1 MERLVCLLVGYC
13 FGLFL
18 TAELVARFRTG
29 RGAAELGSGNPGMAN
44 IAGSLGAAWGAL
56 VLLGDVG
63 KTAAA
68 CLLARFVL
76 FPELGALA
84 TLYAGLGTALGHNFP
99 LWRRFRGGKGVA
111 VTCTFLVLAQPLWG
125 IASDLLGLLVVVL
138 TGYLPLGAAVI
149 PVAFIPAAFI
159 TLGPE
164 AGALAGAAALL
175 MLFRHR
181 RGLLRVFRRQEPRRG
196 RCGQRKI

>member
-1 MERLVCLLVGYC
+1 MERLVCLLLGYC

-44 IAGSLGAAWGAL
+44 IVGSLGAAWGAL

-76 FPELGALA
+76 FPELGRWQYS
-84 TLYAGLGTALGHNFP
+84 TQVWEP
-99 LWRRFRGGKGVA
+99 LWDTIFPCGGGSA
-111 VTCTFLVLAQPLWG
+111 VEREWQ
-125 IASDLLGLLVVVL
+125 
-138 TGYLPLGAAVI
+138 
-149 PVAFIPAAFI
+149 
-159 TLGPE
+159 
-164 AGALAGAAALL
+164 
-175 MLFRHR
+175 
-181 RGLLRVFRRQEPRRG
+181 
-196 RCGQRKI
+196 